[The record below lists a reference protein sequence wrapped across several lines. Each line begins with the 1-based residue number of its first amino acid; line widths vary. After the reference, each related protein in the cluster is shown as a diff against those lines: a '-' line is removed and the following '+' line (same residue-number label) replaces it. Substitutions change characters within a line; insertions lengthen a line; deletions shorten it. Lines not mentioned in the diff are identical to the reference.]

1 MGLTTAEGGDVD
13 DSALDEDTKNS
24 SGDEPQ
30 YG

>member
-1 MGLTTAEGGDVD
+1 MGLTTAEGGVD